1 MSINNTYYCTKPQ
14 VLGIFNHKD
23 IMEGLMK
30 KKITLL
36 LLILTVAMFFSC
48 NKDKGSQA
56 GNALL
61 EGNGGPA
68 APAKPG
74 EYGYILRVNSG
85 FYVIDSDT
93 GSEAD
98 KSRWAASLSLG
109 ERVITGENRRATYT
123 NGAVQDYVE
132 IRRENG
138 SEGLALAVQTAVGGR
153 LAVVV
158 DEKANLFKSPKA
170 IDVTGTI
177 LSRRTVVVYYP
188 ETENSGFVQIRAYD
202 PINQIYIR
210 QDTNSFIRATS
221 LSRKDSDIQSSILM
235 QTAEPLGNTGAEKVR
250 KDALLESALLDYPD
264 SAFSEEIQAVA
275 NPVSVNSI
283 QTESANRPFM
293 NVNDNNVNV
302 RSLPDASSGRV
313 VGSLSKGDEVTVS
326 EQTAAEFTVGGQR
339 ARWYRI
345 TEPSEG
351 WVFGAFLE

>member
-1 MSINNTYYCTKPQ
+1 MI
-14 VLGIFNHKD
+14 
-23 IMEGLMK
+23 

-36 LLILTVAMFFSC
+36 LLILSAAMFFSC

-56 GNALL
+56 GNALP
-61 EGNGGPA
+61 EGNGEPA

-123 NGAVQDYVE
+123 NGTVQDYVE

-138 SEGLALAVQTAVGGR
+138 SEGLALAIQTAVGGR

-202 PINQIYIR
+202 PKTQIYIR

-264 SAFSEEIQAVA
+264 SVFSAEIMALA
-275 NPVSVNSI
+275 NPNAVSVI
-283 QTESANRPFM
+283 KTETAASPFM
-293 NVNDNNVNV
+293 IANDANVNV
-302 RSLPDASSGRV
+302 RDLPDPVAGKVIGR
-313 VGSLSKGDEVTVS
+313 LSNGDEVTVS
-326 EQTAAEFTVGGQR
+326 EQTAAEFVVDGQS

-345 TEPSEG
+345 TEPVEG
-351 WVFGAFLE
+351 WVFGAFLD